1 MKNQNLNK
9 DKDKD
14 NGAAKIKTKAN
25 TKTMTSPP
33 PGCARIMTREMVITK
48 SMTKTRIRT
57 MKRT

>member
-14 NGAAKIKTKAN
+14 NGAAKIKTKGN

-33 PGCARIMTREMVITK
+33 PGCARIMTREMVMTK
-48 SMTKTRIRT
+48 SVKKTRIRT
-57 MKRT
+57 TKRT